1 MHVLVTKHWSKSQK
15 RNLWIS
21 DSIYIRTCLYGCE
34 SWCLTEQ
41 LYTKLR
47 QFYAQCVRTM
57 SYITLNQSRM
67 HHISTKQIETELGL
81 ASMWTNTYEPTV
93 NCDGLD
99 SMSAACPLIVYPDV
113 CSPLGYPTRDQ
124 GAPRRWPLAKKLSKH
139 WKPLISIRSTGS
151 QWLPQPYK
159 LAPKD
164 QMIAVS

>member
-1 MHVLVTKHWSKSQK
+1 
-15 RNLWIS
+15 
-21 DSIYIRTCLYGCE
+21 
-34 SWCLTEQ
+34 
-41 LYTKLR
+41 
-47 QFYAQCVRTM
+47 M

-124 GAPRRWPLAKKLSKH
+124 GVPRR
-139 WKPLISIRSTGS
+139 
-151 QWLPQPYK
+151 
-159 LAPKD
+159 
-164 QMIAVS
+164 

>member
-113 CSPLGYPTRDQ
+113 CSPLGYPIQETKGCPGDDLWQNNDQ
-124 GAPRRWPLAKKLSKH
+124 STENLWY
-139 WKPLISIRSTGS
+139 RSEALVRNGCHNRTS
-151 QWLPQPYK
+151 WHLRIK
-159 LAPKD
+159 W
-164 QMIAVS
+164 